1 MEQINLCPWYAALR
15 TNRLHKCAQCAIAT
29 AILLALV
36 ACYVSYSAYRHMH
49 HWRMDIAIYQQ
60 RTQRLQQQKTQL
72 LMWRSQAKT
81 QLSQYQRYEKGRE
94 SGLQLLALL
103 VDMQRYVPAQIWFT
117 RLSLQSDQLELE
129 GTALTPEAIAV
140 FIERFSKV
148 DSAAG
153 LHLLKMADSG
163 QGQQSFCCKGSG
175 KATIHRDVHMKINSG
190 ALEPL
195 ICWLCMLSPRRFYFV
210 LLAACLICLIGG
222 RLGLTALAQ
231 WMESSTW
238 TAKNG
243 AEMHQERM
251 VKDVLS
257 QRTLLLKISVDT
269 LLLKPLATQCTDL
282 PVGER
287 FAQQINWQ
295 KDKIRRNRIVG
306 DGK

>member
-1 MEQINLCPWYAALR
+1 
-15 TNRLHKCAQCAIAT
+15 
-29 AILLALV
+29 
-36 ACYVSYSAYRHMH
+36 
-49 HWRMDIAIYQQ
+49 
-60 RTQRLQQQKTQL
+60 
-72 LMWRSQAKT
+72 
-81 QLSQYQRYEKGRE
+81 
-94 SGLQLLALL
+94 
-103 VDMQRYVPAQIWFT
+103 
-117 RLSLQSDQLELE
+117 
-129 GTALTPEAIAV
+129 
-140 FIERFSKV
+140 
-148 DSAAG
+148 
-153 LHLLKMADSG
+153 
-163 QGQQSFCCKGSG
+163 
-175 KATIHRDVHMKINSG
+175 MKINSG

-251 VKDVLS
+251 IKDVLS

-295 KDKIRRNRIVG
+295 KDKNTQEPNSGRWQMNATLNFTQLMQLIDRLAQCARPIMQIELHSEPEMISGQLLVG
-306 DGK
+306 ELS